1 MAKGTKTIHH
11 GVKVSDDQEVFIRA
25 QSAAPTDADI
35 DNNEVVLHIDEV
47 GNTLSVRLRYSDG
60 TLKTGTVALT

>member
-11 GVKVSDDQEVFIRA
+11 GVKVNDDQEVFVRA

>member
-11 GVKVSDDQEVFIRA
+11 GVKVNDNQEVFIRA
-25 QSAAPTDADI
+25 QSAAPEDADI
-35 DNNEVVLHIDEV
+35 EDGELVLHIDEG